1 MLLLAAVPISYSIKT
16 TTGESPVTGQVID
29 GHLSRWTP
37 YDPGLSLR
45 SKGVFPHAVFWFTC
59 TGGHRWCETTCGGG
73 ILGLVSLRRDDVIGL
88 EKKSPVAPRAA
99 VFLCEKTNQSLQ
111 DFNEMTCLQ
120 SLQDNKSNAPSQ

>member
-1 MLLLAAVPISYSIKT
+1 MLLLAAVPISHSIKT

-73 ILGLVSLRRDDVIGL
+73 ILGLVSLRRENQVYVIGL
-88 EKKSPVAPRAA
+88 KKKKRPVAPRAA
-99 VFLCEKTNQSLQ
+99 VFLCVKKQTKVCKTL
-111 DFNEMTCLQ
+111 M
-120 SLQDNKSNAPSQ
+120 K

>member
-1 MLLLAAVPISYSIKT
+1 MLLLAAVPISYNIKT

-37 YDPGLSLR
+37 YDPVSLR

-88 EKKSPVAPRAA
+88 GKKKTRSP
-99 VFLCEKTNQSLQ
+99 
-111 DFNEMTCLQ
+111 TCC
-120 SLQDNKSNAPSQ
+120 SFSV